1 MFKDRNFA
9 VGVLFIFVV
18 GMMLLATLALL
29 TPYLQNLMGYPV
41 MHGGLPDSRRAASG
55 R

>member
-1 MFKDRNFA
+1 M
-9 VGVLFIFVV
+9 VGII
-18 GMMLLATLALL
+18 LLATLALL

-41 MHGGLPDSRRAASG
+41 ITAGLVWRRAASG